1 MEDTKELKLA
11 EFIDWVLKYK
21 LFGRE
26 FRSKYG
32 TRVYI
37 TVDGHISILGDNAK
51 DRLLALNDT
60 FKVWDD

>member
-1 MEDTKELKLA
+1 MKNTKELTLE
-11 EFIDWVLKYK
+11 EFVEWVLKYK

-26 FRSKYG
+26 FKSKYG

-37 TVDGHISILGDNAK
+37 TLDGCLSIIGDNTK

-60 FKVWDD
+60 FKVWDN